1 MRPASAVAAARGIAV
16 PARVAALERF
26 EPWVVL
32 VPLVVAQW
40 VALAIFA
47 AVVRHNGW
55 LFYQGG
61 DQTVFYT
68 DAWSLGR
75 HGHIPEAEIGY
86 GWSYVLAPIA
96 AVFGSN
102 ILSAL
107 PLIVLFQ
114 TVVLLPVAILCVYG
128 IAARI
133 GGRLLG
139 YLAAALWVFAPFLS
153 IPLWDHRY
161 HAKFIE
167 QFLPQAFGMTGMGD
181 FPSMVALLVAGY
193 FCIRALDT
201 SEWLDAAV
209 GGLAAGFAVGIKPAN
224 ALFLAGPLLGF
235 PIARRWREGAAF
247 GAAIVPEV
255 IALAAWKYRGLGH
268 LPVITPAPK
277 ALAAGAAAAFPGGGL
292 PLGIVV
298 SRYFHFDWW
307 RFHQNYLELREFFW
321 SVRLLQWLPV
331 AGFIGAARRSWPK
344 ALLLGGWIGAFIVV
358 KGSSNAGSI
367 ESGIL
372 LRLFLPGFA
381 PFLIFTAMIPLLLPT
396 IGPRIWERFPLRQW
410 SFRHRRRVAIAAAAV
425 FGILPVLLFAAL
437 TPLRSDA
444 AVKDFQYYVL
454 VPADKSFT
462 VDVRRTPNG
471 AGELVSW
478 TPPSSSASVFYRV
491 YRSRPTVPAPDPT
504 LPPGRDGIRCLPP
517 NTYGRPGAA
526 DCRLEMTFLG
536 VTRGRSFVDHP
547 PAGAWT
553 YRVGLTANWLNDP
566 ERGDTMVLSG
576 PGRLGRFH

>member
-1 MRPASAVAAARGIAV
+1 MRPASAAAGLRGWAV

-32 VPLVVAQW
+32 VPLVLAQW

-68 DAWSLGR
+68 DAWSIG

-86 GWSYVLAPIA
+86 GWSYVLSPVA
-96 AVFGSN
+96 ALFGAN

-114 TVVLLPVAILCVYG
+114 TIVLLPIAILCVYG
-128 IAARI
+128 IGARI

-139 YLAAALWVFAPFLS
+139 YFAAALWVFAPFLS
-153 IPLWDHRY
+153 IPLWDQRY

-201 SEWLDAAV
+201 GEWLDAGL
-209 GGLAAGFAVGIKPAN
+209 GGLAAGFAIGIKPAN
-224 ALFLAGPLLGF
+224 ALFLLGPLLGF
-235 PIARRWREGAAF
+235 GAARRWREGAAF
-247 GAAIVPEV
+247 GV
-255 IALAAWKYRGLGH
+255 ALAPSLLALALWKYRGLGH
-268 LPVITPAPK
+268 LPIITPAPK
-277 ALAAGAAAAFPGGGL
+277 ALAAGASVFPGGPL
-292 PLGIVV
+292 PLAVVV

-307 RFHQNYLELREFFW
+307 RMHQNYLELREFFW
-321 SVRLLQWLPV
+321 SVRLLQWLPL

-344 ALLLGGWIGAFIVV
+344 ALLLAGWIGAFILV
-358 KGSSNAGSI
+358 KGSSNAGSV

-396 IGPRIWERFPLRQW
+396 LGPRIWERFPLRAW
-410 SFRHRRRVAIAAAAV
+410 TFPRRRVLAIAAAVV
-425 FGILPVLLFAAL
+425 FGVLPLLLFAAL
-437 TPLRSDA
+437 TPLRSNA
-444 AVKDFQYYVL
+444 AVKDFQFYVL

-478 TPPSSSASVFYRV
+478 KPPSSSASVFYRV
-491 YRSRPTVPAPDPT
+491 YRSRPSVPAPDPT
-504 LPPGRDGIRCLPP
+504 LPPGHDGIRCLPP
-517 NTYGRPGAA
+517 NTYGHPGAA
-526 DCRLEMTFLG
+526 DCRLEMTYIG
-536 VTRGRSFVDHP
+536 VTRDHSFVDHP

-553 YRVGLTANWLNDP
+553 YRIGLTANWLNDASH
-566 ERGDTMVLSG
+566 GDTMLLSG
-576 PGRLGRFH
+576 PGHLGNFH

>member
-1 MRPASAVAAARGIAV
+1 MRPASAAALARDLPG
-16 PARVAALERF
+16 RVRLGALERF

-32 VPLVVAQW
+32 APLVVAQW
-40 VALAIFA
+40 VALVVFA
-47 AVVRHNGW
+47 LVVRHNDW

-68 DAWSLGR
+68 DAWSLA

-86 GWSYVLAPIA
+86 GWSYLLSPIA
-96 AVFGSN
+96 AIFGAN

-107 PLIVLFQ
+107 PLVILFQ
-114 TVVLLPVAILCVYG
+114 TIVLLPVAILCVYG
-128 IAARI
+128 ITARI

-201 SEWLDAAV
+201 GEWLDAGL
-209 GGLAAGFAVGIKPAN
+209 GGLAAGFAIGIKPAN

-235 PIARRWREGAAF
+235 AAARRWREGGVF
-247 GAAIVPEV
+247 GAAIVPELL
-255 IALAAWKYRGLGH
+255 ALALWKYRGLGH
-268 LPVITPAPK
+268 LPIITPAPK
-277 ALAAGAAAAFPGGGL
+277 ALAAGAGALSGGGL
-292 PLGIVV
+292 PLAVVV
-298 SRYFHFDWW
+298 SRYFHFDWS
-307 RFHQNYLELREFFW
+307 RMHQNYLELREFFW
-321 SVRLLQWLPV
+321 SVRLLQWLPL
-331 AGFIGAARRSWPK
+331 AGFVGAARRSWPK
-344 ALLLGGWIGAFIVV
+344 ALLLAGWIGAFIVV
-358 KGSSNAGSI
+358 KGSSNAGTV

-381 PFLIFTAMIPLLLPT
+381 PFLVFTALIPLLLPT
-396 IGPRIWERFPLRQW
+396 IGPRLWERCPPRPWAFP
-410 SFRHRRRVAIAAAAV
+410 RRRQVAIAAAVV
-425 FGILPVLLFAAL
+425 FGVVPVLLFAAL
-437 TPLRSDA
+437 RPLRSNA

-478 TPPSSSASVFYRV
+478 KPPPSSAGVFYRV
-491 YRSRPTVPAPDPT
+491 YRSRPTVGAPDPT
-504 LPPGRDGIRCLPP
+504 LPPGHDGIRCLPP
-517 NTYGRPGAA
+517 HTYGHPGAA
-526 DCRLEMTFLG
+526 DCRLEMTFIG
-536 VTRGRSFVDHP
+536 VTRDHSFVDHP

-553 YRVGLTANWLNDP
+553 YRIGLTANWLNDP
-566 ERGDTMVLSG
+566 NLGDTMVLSG
-576 PGRLGRFH
+576 PGHLGRVH